1 MSRRNY
7 GDDAEYDAWIE
18 KQADPEWT
26 GYDSDPSGSMADREQ
41 ARWERRM
48 SDRGR
53 GTLAVLLAAAVYIA
67 SPILAIWAIYLH
79 HTVIAAV
86 LLYVTVA
93 VSVALLLGHWMRR
106 DDQDEWDQYV
116 QEAIDLASMPLSERI
131 AADMA
136 PEMVREI
143 EDHLREVGK

>member
-1 MSRRNY
+1 MSRNY

-26 GYDSDPSGSMADREQ
+26 GYDSDPSGSMADHQQ
-41 ARWERRM
+41 ARWERQM
-48 SDRGR
+48 SERGC
-53 GTLAVLLAAAVYIA
+53 GTLAAAIYIA
-67 SPILAIWAIYLH
+67 LPMGAIWAIYLD

-86 LLYVTVA
+86 LCYVTVA
-93 VSVALLLGHWMRR
+93 VSVALLLGHMMRR

-116 QEAIDLASMPLSERI
+116 EAAIQVASMPLTDSIVAHQAPVLISET
-131 AADMA
+131 
-136 PEMVREI
+136 